1 MIAAQ
6 FVAFQA
12 EALLST
18 IGRVSQVE
26 PGDAEAEA
34 AGVFTGNNQ
43 ICAGGGSSQPSC

>member
-12 EALLST
+12 ETLLGAV
-18 IGRVSQVE
+18 GRVPQVE

-34 AGVFTGNNQ
+34 AGVLAGHNQ
-43 ICAGGGSSQPSC
+43 ICAR